1 MLISP
6 CQRGVLALIVFLL
19 CAQLVQAK
27 SDLQVQSLTI
37 DRQTQPL
44 SVDSSSPSFAWVV
57 ARAPRG
63 TTPEGYRIEV
73 ARSMAA
79 LEADRPDLWDSG
91 FVAGGASFGVAYG
104 GPSLAPSSRYYW
116 KVIAHTS
123 EGDASATSWFETAP
137 SLQQWS
143 RAQWIGKPPGGSL
156 AAPLLRHVFAVK
168 PGLASARLYV
178 AAGGY
183 ADVSI
188 NGMPAS
194 DAVLSPDFT
203 DYNKRVLFLA
213 HDVTTLL
220 RPGSPNAIGIELGR
234 GYYGLTNPDVWH
246 WEKAPWHGEPR
257 VRALLKLCYVDGSC
271 DIDGTDAN
279 WRVHDG
285 PTVLDDVYGGET
297 YDARRA
303 QPGFDTAAFDNRGWL
318 AAAVLPAPKGV
329 LHAQSEPPVRMV
341 STQQATTVT
350 KLPSGSYVFAFPRV
364 IAGWAT
370 LATQGKDGDTVVLH
384 YGEKLLPDGSVDD
397 RDDHHYFKHG
407 LQTDRVTLTGQGV
420 EHWHSRFSWKGFRYV
435 QVDGWPGSTPSLDA
449 ITAQV
454 VHSDVAV
461 IGHFSSSNA
470 LLNWIHTAAVDTVL
484 NNLYG
489 IPTDTPMYEKNG
501 WTGDGMLGADM
512 MLRNLDADTLLSKW
526 VRDIGDARNADGAP
540 LLIAPNPG
548 WGDVPA
554 PPWHAAYVLVP
565 WSLYWQRG
573 DRQVLADHVDGMARY
588 VDLEYAR
595 SSGGI
600 ADTALGDWVS
610 PNTPADGGNAPEDK
624 HIAAT
629 AYLYRMARV
638 LAQTEQ
644 VLGNDDR
651 SQHFDAMATQVRT
664 AFNQRFFDS
673 AAGLYRGQGDDGVRQ
688 THQLLALDFGLVP
701 TARRSQVVNALV
713 QAVHAHDDHLDT
725 GALGTKLL
733 LPTLTAAGHADLAW
747 IIATQTSFPS
757 WGYWRE
763 NGATSLWE
771 HWKLTA
777 RSRGHYFLGT
787 IDDWLFGDVA
797 GLRPLAP
804 GWQRI
809 GMHPAFVPWLDHAE
823 ADTMTP
829 FGRAALAWSHPSGT
843 LQVDI
848 EIPVGSTAEVSL
860 PMVKPQAV
868 TESGHPLSTL
878 KWVHALH
885 ACGPNTCFELESGTF
900 HFSASAAHNARGATE
915 GIR

>member
-57 ARAPRG
+57 AHAPRG

-79 LEADRPDLWDSG
+79 LEADHPDLWDSG

-303 QPGFDTAAFDNRGWL
+303 QRGFDTAAFDDRGWL

-329 LHAQSEPPVRMV
+329 LQAQSEPPVRMV
-341 STQQATTVT
+341 STQQATAVT

-370 LATQGKDGDTVVLH
+370 LATQGKDGDTIVLH

-435 QVDGWPGSTPSLDA
+435 QVDGWPGTTPSLDA

-501 WTGDGMLGADM
+501 WTGDGMLAADM

-595 SSGGI
+595 SPGGI

-651 SQHFDAMATQVRT
+651 SQHFDAMAAQVRT

-673 AAGLYRGQGDDGVRQ
+673 ADGLYRGQGDDGVRQ

-701 TARRSQVVNALV
+701 TARLSQVVNALV

-804 GWQRI
+804 GWQHI
-809 GMHPAFVPWLDHAE
+809 GIHPAFIPWLDHAE

-860 PMVKPQAV
+860 PMIKPQAV